1 MSVYYEIKGN
11 GIQLEPYEI
20 LPYTYK
26 QAEKLGVM
34 IMPSLRPTKKIDVF
48 DKDFTKLLASVGARG
63 YKDFPTYTKEKGL
76 QYAKER
82 RKLYKERHEKDR
94 HKKGSAGFYSDKILW

>member
-1 MSVYYEIKGN
+1 M
-11 GIQLEPYEI
+11 
-20 LPYTYK
+20 YK
-26 QAEKLGVM
+26 ITEYSKLQAKKLGVQ
-34 IMPSLRPTKKIDVF
+34 IKPSTRKGKKLDVF
-48 DKDFTKLLASVGARG
+48 ENNKKVASIGGAG